1 MSLLKNLV
9 PASTRVELPGTHVDV
24 YGLSIATIVTLVG
37 RHPSLVQAFR
47 AKAGEDRIAAVAE
60 AIKSAGPAAV
70 ADVIDAATK
79 SEPGTAA
86 SLDIVA
92 WAQTA
97 ILFAAIRLTLPEDQ
111 VGKLIAEGG
120 AWLGALGLEAA

>member
-24 YGLSIATIVTLVG
+24 YGLSIATIVTLIG

-47 AKAGEDRIAAVAE
+47 VPAGEERIAAVAG

-70 ADVIDAATK
+70 ADVIDASTK

-86 SLDIVA
+86 SVGLVA
-92 WAQTA
+92 ADE
-97 ILFAAIRLTLPEDQ
+97 AAIVLAAVRLTIPEDR
-111 VGKLIAEGG
+111 VGKLIAGGG
-120 AWLGALGLEAA
+120 AWLSALGLAEA